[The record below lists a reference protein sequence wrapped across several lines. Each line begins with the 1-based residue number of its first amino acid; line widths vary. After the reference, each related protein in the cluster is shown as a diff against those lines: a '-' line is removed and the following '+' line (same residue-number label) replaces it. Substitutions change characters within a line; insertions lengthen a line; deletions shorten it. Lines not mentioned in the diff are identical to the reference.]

1 VLIFDFEEIY
11 PTFLAFRTD
20 ANSFKTNKIKMKITK
35 YFTKLL
41 FLAFILRGPL
51 ATAQELNFTVK
62 VVNPQ
67 VRTADPKLFVSLEQA
82 VKELINST
90 KWTDDVYEQNE
101 RLTGSIQL
109 TIDKENS
116 ATSFTAKM
124 SVQINRPIFGTD
136 NTTPLMT
143 HLDAEIAI
151 NYDQFQPLQYV
162 KNNFQDNLT
171 SVLAYYVYV
180 ILGTNADSFSPLGG
194 ETYWQTAQDIYNNLP
209 DALKSEWKGK
219 ELDNQK
225 RYWFVENV
233 LSPRLKNFRQ
243 AIYEYHRQ
251 GLDFAT
257 TDMNRC
263 KAALM
268 QALEHMDEAH
278 QGYPNTRAIRTF
290 AGTKVDELVEV
301 FKAGSPE
308 QKSRFIAIMTKLD
321 PSNAS
326 KFTQV
331 GF

>member
-1 VLIFDFEEIY
+1 
-11 PTFLAFRTD
+11 
-20 ANSFKTNKIKMKITK
+20 MKITK

-41 FLAFILRGPL
+41 FLGLILRGGS

-67 VRTADPKLFVSLEQA
+67 VQTADPKVFVSLEQA
-82 VKELINST
+82 VKEIINST

-101 RLTGSIQL
+101 RLTGAIQL
-109 TIDKENS
+109 TIDKENGP
-116 ATSFTAKM
+116 TSFTAKLSIQM
-124 SVQINRPIFGTD
+124 QRPIFGTD
-136 NTTPLMT
+136 NTSPLMT
-143 HLDAEIAI
+143 HLDAEITF

-180 ILGTNADSFSPLGG
+180 ILGTDYDSFSPLGG
-194 ETYWQTAQDIYNNLP
+194 EVYWQTAQDIYNNLP
-209 DALKSEWKGK
+209 DGLKGEWKGK

-233 LSPRLKNFRQ
+233 LSPRLKNYRQ
-243 AIYEYHRQ
+243 AIYEYHRL
-251 GLDFAT
+251 GLDLAS
-257 TDMNRC
+257 TDMGRC
-263 KAALM
+263 KAAVM
-268 QALEHMDEAH
+268 QALEHMAEAH

-290 AGTKVDELVEV
+290 SVTKADELVEI
-301 FKAGSPE
+301 FKAASPE
-308 QKSRFIAIMTKLD
+308 QKARFIAIMTKLD

>member
-1 VLIFDFEEIY
+1 
-11 PTFLAFRTD
+11 
-20 ANSFKTNKIKMKITK
+20 MKFTK
-35 YFTKLL
+35 YLTKLL
-41 FLAFILRGPL
+41 FLAFILRGPS
-51 ATAQELNFTVK
+51 AAAQELNFTVK

-82 VKELINST
+82 VRELINST

-109 TIDKENS
+109 TVDKENS
-116 ATSFTAKM
+116 PTSFNLKM
-124 SVQINRPIFGTD
+124 SIQVNRPIFGTD
-136 NTTPLMT
+136 NTSPIFT
-143 HLDAEIAI
+143 HLDADIAI

-171 SVLAYYVYV
+171 STLAYYVYV
-180 ILGTNADSFSPLGG
+180 VLGMNGDSFSPLGG
-194 ETYWQTAQDIYNNLP
+194 ETYWQTAQEIYNNLP
-209 DALKSEWKGK
+209 DGLKGEWKGK

-233 LSPRLKNFRQ
+233 LSPRLKNYRQ

-251 GLDFAT
+251 GLDFAG
-257 TDMNRC
+257 TDMSRC
-263 KAALM
+263 KAAII
-268 QALEHMDEAH
+268 QALDHMAEAH

-290 AGTKVDELVEV
+290 AATKVDELVEI
-301 FKAGSPE
+301 FKAATPE
-308 QKSRFIAIMTKLD
+308 QKARFIATMTKLD

-326 KFTQV
+326 KFSQV

>member
-1 VLIFDFEEIY
+1 MTI
-11 PTFLAFRTD
+11 A
-20 ANSFKTNKIKMKITK
+20 K

-41 FLAFILRGPL
+41 FLALILRGGT

-82 VKELINST
+82 LKELINST

-101 RLTGSIQL
+101 RISGSIQL
-109 TIDKENS
+109 TIDKENGP
-116 ATSFTAKM
+116 TSFVVKAAIQ
-124 SVQINRPIFGTD
+124 VNRPVYGTD
-136 NTTPLMT
+136 VTTPIFT
-143 HLDAEIAI
+143 HLDAEIAV

-171 SVLAYYVYV
+171 STMAYYVYV
-180 ILGTNADSFSPLGG
+180 ILGMNYDSFAPLGG
-194 ETYWQTAQDIYNNLP
+194 EVYWQTAQEIYNNLP
-209 DALKSEWKGK
+209 DGLKGEWKGK

-233 LSPRLKNFRQ
+233 LSPRLKNYRQ
-243 AIYEYHRQ
+243 AIYEYHRL
-251 GLDFAT
+251 GLDLAS
-257 TDMNRC
+257 TDMSRC
-263 KAALM
+263 KAGLM
-268 QALEHMDEAH
+268 QSLEHMEEAH
-278 QGYPNTRAIRTF
+278 QAYPNTRAIRTF
-290 AGTKVDELVEV
+290 AGTKVDELVEI
-301 FKAGSPE
+301 FKAAPPE
-308 QKSRFIAIMTKLD
+308 SKSRFIGIMTKLD

>member
-1 VLIFDFEEIY
+1 
-11 PTFLAFRTD
+11 
-20 ANSFKTNKIKMKITK
+20 MKITK
-35 YFTKLL
+35 YVAKFL
-41 FLAFILRGPL
+41 FLAFILRGPS

-82 VKELINST
+82 VRELINST

-116 ATSFTAKM
+116 PTSFTAKM
-124 SVQINRPIFGTD
+124 SIQVNRPIFGTD
-136 NTTPLMT
+136 NTTPLFT

-171 SVLAYYVYV
+171 STLAYYVYV
-180 ILGTNADSFSPLGG
+180 LLATDYDSFSPLGG
-194 ETYWQTAQDIYNNLP
+194 ENHWQTAFEIFNNLP
-209 DALKSEWKGK
+209 EGLKSEWKGK

-225 RYWFVENV
+225 RFWFVENV
-233 LSPRLKNFRQ
+233 LSPRLKNYRQ

-251 GLDFAT
+251 GIDFAV

-263 KAALM
+263 KAGII
-268 QALEHMDEAH
+268 QALDHMEEAQ

-290 AGTKVDELVEV
+290 SATKVDELVEI
-301 FKAGSPE
+301 FKAATPE
-308 QKSRFIAIMTKLD
+308 QKARFIAVMTKLD

-326 KFTQV
+326 RFTQV

>member
-1 VLIFDFEEIY
+1 
-11 PTFLAFRTD
+11 
-20 ANSFKTNKIKMKITK
+20 MKIAHF
-35 YFTKLL
+35 FTKLL
-41 FLAFILRGPL
+41 FIAFVLRGGT
-51 ATAQELNFTVK
+51 ATAQELNFTIK

-82 VKELINST
+82 VRELINST

-101 RLTGSIQL
+101 RISGSIQL

-116 ATSFTAKM
+116 PTSFTAKM
-124 SVQINRPIFGTD
+124 SIQVNRPIFGTD
-136 NTTPLMT
+136 NTTPLLT

-171 SVLAYYVYV
+171 STLAYYVYV
-180 ILGTNADSFSPLGG
+180 VLGMNYDSFAPLGG
-194 ETYWQTAQDIYNNLP
+194 EPYWQIAQEIYNNLP
-209 DALKSEWKGK
+209 DGLKGEWKGK

-225 RYWFVENV
+225 RYWFVENT
-233 LSPRLKNFRQ
+233 LSPRLKSFRQ
-243 AIYEYHRQ
+243 AIYEYHRL
-251 GLDFAT
+251 GLDFAS

-263 KAALM
+263 KAGLI
-268 QALEHMDEAH
+268 QCLDHMEEAH

-290 AGTKVDELVEV
+290 SVTKVAELVEI
-301 FKAGSPE
+301 FKAATPE
-308 QKSRFIAIMTKLD
+308 QKSRFIAIMTKID

>member
-1 VLIFDFEEIY
+1 
-11 PTFLAFRTD
+11 
-20 ANSFKTNKIKMKITK
+20 MKIAK
-35 YFTKLL
+35 YFTKFL
-41 FLAFILRGPL
+41 FLAFILRGPN

-67 VRTADPKLFVSLEQA
+67 VRTADPKTFVSMEQA
-82 VKELINST
+82 VRDLINST

-109 TIDKENS
+109 TIDKETN

-124 SVQINRPIFGTD
+124 SIQVNRPIFGTD
-136 NTTPLMT
+136 NTTPLLT
-143 HLDAEIAI
+143 HLDAEISI

-171 SVLAYYVYV
+171 STLAYYVYV
-180 ILGTNADSFSPLGG
+180 ILGTNADSFAPLGG
-194 ETYWQTAQDIYNNLP
+194 EAYWQTAQEIYNNLP
-209 DALKSEWKGK
+209 DGLKGEWKGK

-233 LSPRLKNFRQ
+233 LSPRLKNYRQ
-243 AIYEYHRQ
+243 AIYEYHRL
-251 GLDFAT
+251 GLDLAS
-257 TDMNRC
+257 TDMARC
-263 KAALM
+263 KASIV
-268 QALEHMDEAH
+268 QALDHMEEAH
-278 QGYPNTRAIRTF
+278 QAYPNTRVIRTF
-290 AGTKVDELVEV
+290 AATKVNELVEI
-301 FKAGSPE
+301 FKAASPE
-308 QKSRFIAIMTKLD
+308 QKARFIAIMTKLD

>member
-1 VLIFDFEEIY
+1 
-11 PTFLAFRTD
+11 
-20 ANSFKTNKIKMKITK
+20 MKITK
-35 YFTKLL
+35 YFTKFL
-41 FLAFILRGPL
+41 FLAFILRGPS
-51 ATAQELNFTVK
+51 AAAQELNFTVK

-82 VKELINST
+82 VRELINST

-109 TIDKENS
+109 TVDKENS
-116 ATSFTAKM
+116 PTSFNLKM
-124 SVQINRPIFGTD
+124 SIQVNRPIFGTD
-136 NTTPLMT
+136 NTSPIFT
-143 HLDAEIAI
+143 HLDADIAI

-171 SVLAYYVYV
+171 STLAYYVYV
-180 ILGTNADSFSPLGG
+180 VLGMNGDSFSPLGG
-194 ETYWQTAQDIYNNLP
+194 ETYWQTAQEIYNNLP
-209 DALKSEWKGK
+209 DGLKGEWKGK

-233 LSPRLKNFRQ
+233 LSPRLKNYRQ

-251 GLDFAT
+251 GLDFAG
-257 TDMNRC
+257 TDMSRC
-263 KAALM
+263 KAAII
-268 QALEHMDEAH
+268 QALDHMAEAH

-290 AGTKVDELVEV
+290 AATKVDELVEI
-301 FKAGSPE
+301 FKAATPE
-308 QKSRFIAIMTKLD
+308 QKARFIATMTKLD

-326 KFTQV
+326 KFSQV

>member
-1 VLIFDFEEIY
+1 M
-11 PTFLAFRTD
+11 T
-20 ANSFKTNKIKMKITK
+20 ITK

-41 FLAFILRGPL
+41 FLAFIGGGGTS
-51 ATAQELNFTVK
+51 TAQELNFTVK

-82 VKELINST
+82 VRDLVNST

-116 ATSFTAKM
+116 ATSFSAKM
-124 SVQINRPIFGTD
+124 SIQVNRPIFGTD
-136 NTTPLMT
+136 NTTPLFT
-143 HLDAEIAI
+143 HLDADVSII
-151 NYDQFQPLQYV
+151 YDQFQPLQYV

-171 SVLAYYVYV
+171 STLAYYVYV
-180 ILGTNADSFSPLGG
+180 ILGMNYDSFAPLGG
-194 ETYWQTAQDIYNNLP
+194 EPYWQISQEIYNNLP
-209 DALKSEWKGK
+209 DGLKGEWKGK
-219 ELDNQK
+219 ELDNTK

-233 LSPRLKNFRQ
+233 LSPRLKNYRQ
-243 AIYEYHRQ
+243 AIYEYHRL

-257 TDMNRC
+257 TDMGRC
-263 KAALM
+263 KASIM
-268 QALEHMDEAH
+268 QALDHMDEAH
-278 QGYPNTRAIRTF
+278 QAYINTRAIRTF
-290 AGTKVDELVEV
+290 SATKVDELVQI
-301 FKAGSPE
+301 FKAGTPE
-308 QKSRFIAIMTKLD
+308 EKSKFITIMTKLD